1 MGGLGSTRWKGHDRA
16 VVVEDALPLH
26 IATVTGAHRETG
38 EILWRNATTGA
49 IASTV
54 GYARGTCGDGVP
66 GVVLRYE
73 AFTGAQRHF
82 IELHVRFCAT
92 RPHFGG
98 VRWWFSCP
106 HCGSRVAKLYLPPGE
121 SRFACRTC
129 HGLTYRLRQE
139 HRTWF
144 GDVRKAL
151 QSPPLFTP

>member
-1 MGGLGSTRWKGHDRA
+1 LGNFFSTRWKGHSRA
-16 VVVEDALPLH
+16 QVVEDSLILH
-26 IATVTGAHRETG
+26 IAAITRNAAQHG
-38 EILWRNATTGA
+38 EIAWRNATTGTIDA
-49 IASTV
+49 TADYNRGV
-54 GYARGTCGDGVP
+54 GSDGAP
-66 GVVLRYE
+66 WAVLRYL
-73 AFTGAQRHF
+73 ACDDFQPHPV
-82 IELHVRFCAT
+82 ELHVRFCAT

-106 HCGSRVAKLYLPPGE
+106 HCGSRVAKLYLPPGR